1 MTTYTINKIQEE
13 VSASGSHWFDRD
25 SMRFFKTRI
34 EPQVYQG
41 PGGIYFVTSEKGPS
55 EVRLFSVRQY
65 RPSRCN
71 IDTVGEFNNLSR
83 AEAHRIAQRLALT
96 DLDAQFTG
104 AMIALD
110 VAMTGSSKAQSQ
122 TQYGTV
128 AEAREMS
135 EGLPDPLY
143 LSDGGY
149 TRVLPRRF
157 DDGSGYWLK
166 LIATQEDQERR
177 EAVEKAWRDF
187 YRLQSEVCRV
197 LGTEPADE
205 TVTATDPFKPISTTE
220 QLAMDIQRG
229 GGRASPT
236 SAAWLI
242 RLATKHQKMMVDAC
256 NGEFTAYDE
265 NDQPVPKLAKLQ
277 AQIEEAARQHGCG
290 VVFSGDPRGS
300 TVKLILPNKESNSLD
315 KEGWC
320 VPMRDT

>member
-1 MTTYTINKIQEE
+1 
-13 VSASGSHWFDRD
+13 
-25 SMRFFKTRI
+25 MRFFKTRI

-41 PGGIYFVTSEKGPS
+41 PGGIYFVTSEKGPT
-55 EVRLFSVRQY
+55 EIRLFSVRQY
-65 RPSRCN
+65 RPNGSN
-71 IDTVGEFNNLSR
+71 VDTVGNFNDLSR

-110 VAMTGSSKAQSQ
+110 MAMTGTSKAQSQ

-135 EGLPDPLY
+135 EGLPDPVY

-157 DDGSGYWLK
+157 EDGGGYWLK
-166 LIATQEDQERR
+166 LIATQEGKDRR
-177 EAVEKAWRDF
+177 EAIEKAWRDA
-187 YRLQSEVCRV
+187 YNLQSEVCRV

-205 TVTATDPFKPISTTE
+205 TVTATDPYKPASTTE
-220 QLAMDIQRG
+220 QLTMDIQRG
-229 GGRASPT
+229 GGQATKT
-236 SAAWLI
+236 SAALLI

-256 NGEFTAYDE
+256 NGDFMAYDE

-277 AQIEEAARQHGCG
+277 AAIEEAAQQHGCG
-290 VVFSGDPRGS
+290 VMFSGDPRGS
-300 TVKLILPNKESNSLD
+300 TVKLILPNKASNSMGG
-315 KEGWC
+315 EGWC
-320 VPMRDT
+320 VPTRDT